1 MARKIEPEVLLLEPH
16 AWVPNN
22 RRLPVLIYRGAVD
35 VGGDDPASAFETLF
49 ERNGWPPKWRSGLY
63 DFHHYHA
70 HAHEVLG
77 VASGTARLILGGPKG
92 HDIEVG
98 AGDVVL
104 LPAGVGHCQR
114 QASLDFMVVGAYPP
128 GQDWRTCREAASPEM
143 IERMEILPIPDS
155 DPVAGKGGPMKSLWQ

>member
-1 MARKIEPEVLLLEPH
+1 MARKIDPEVLLLEPH

-22 RRLPVLIYRGAVD
+22 HRLPVLIYRGVIDVD
-35 VGGDDPASAFETLF
+35 GDDPASAFETLF
-49 ERNGWPPKWRSGLY
+49 EKNGWPPKWRSGLY

-70 HAHEVLG
+70 AAHEVLG

-104 LPAGVGHCQR
+104 LPAGIGHCQQIGR
-114 QASLDFMVVGAYPP
+114 AHV
-128 GQDWRTCREAASPEM
+128 
-143 IERMEILPIPDS
+143 
-155 DPVAGKGGPMKSLWQ
+155 